1 MFPTLIQ
8 LHPRRHQYPYGDGP
22 FEVVP
27 RTDACRRIYG
37 RGDHVLIGV
46 SPGNSYFTS
55 ARVAELSA
63 WAVGRF
69 AAVDIVYADLHVDAM
84 FEACG
89 YTPEHASKRANKEIK
104 AVRRR
109 ILRGLDEAQ
118 APTGHVRVRA
128 LSEFADSPEYRE
140 LHGEVLHAMATDRE
154 FQQACEQMVR
164 QVVVG
169 RDEVGRDVAGRDEAG
184 AEMSPAQR
192 RAGLDYIAAELP
204 FFLDTPGIVGVPTSV
219 SCYHKLL
226 PLTDVLY
233 TRRSGLRA
241 AGGQGY
247 AVVRPQT
254 VSAAA

>member
-8 LHPRRHQYPYGDGP
+8 LHPRRHQRPYGDGP

-55 ARVAELSA
+55 ARIAELSS
-63 WAVGRF
+63 WAVNRF

-109 ILRGLDEAQ
+109 ILRGLEEAQ

-140 LHGEVLHAMATDRE
+140 LHREVLHAMATDLE
-154 FQQACEQMVR
+154 FQEACEEMVL
-164 QVVVG
+164 QVVVARTDG
-169 RDEVGRDVAGRDEAG
+169 EPG
-184 AEMSPAQR
+184 MNLAQR
-192 RAGLDYIAAELP
+192 QAGLDYIAAELP

-233 TRRSGLRA
+233 TRRGGLRA

>member
-84 FEACG
+84 FEASG

-118 APTGHVRVRA
+118 APIGHVRVRA
-128 LSEFADSPEYRE
+128 LSEFAESPEYRE
-140 LHGEVLHAMATDRE
+140 LHSEVLHAMATDRE

-169 RDEVGRDVAGRDEAG
+169 RSDGDGE
-184 AEMSPAQR
+184 AEMNPAQR
-192 RAGLDYIAAELP
+192 QAGLDYIAAELP
-204 FFLDTPGIVGVPTSV
+204 FFLDTPAIVGVPTSV

-233 TRRSGLRA
+233 TRRGGLRA